1 MNQEII
7 WFDRYLVLSEIGR
20 GSGSKVYLVRHQK
33 LGVYRAVKRIFKDS
47 DAVRKVWEA
56 TILSRLKH
64 PRIPKIYDV
73 EEDENAYYLIEEY
86 IEGES
91 LEALMLQSSFI
102 TPDFIAQII
111 QEVADVL
118 DYLHHA
124 PNGPF
129 IYQYLKAEHILIV
142 KVGVK
147 LIDFGIAASLNE
159 SGNKFQN
166 YGTPKFCPP
175 EKISEAVVSV
185 QTDIYSLGKLLEE
198 LIFAEGTDKSQSLM
212 RIARKAANPDVM
224 ERYPSIQEFLADF
237 VGHTQSEKNPDYQKH
252 LLTKIVIAGS
262 QPRIGT
268 THLAISFTVFFNC
281 RNQKAVYQEKNPSD
295 NMRMSIRQGGFSKE
309 GGLYRKR
316 NFLAMPAYGEG
327 VAVSP
332 PKESV
337 QILDYGTD
345 LLGAA
350 SEKADLMLL
359 LFGCKEWEAEYAKT
373 AYETVKHTS
382 RLVLIANHGSQ
393 KQAKQYAK
401 QFTQTVYSFP
411 LDENPFQMTKEKE
424 GLFERLLEKHW
435 NCRKYPRQW
444 GDAFIRGIG
453 KLCSKRAL

>member
-129 IYQYLKAEHILIV
+129 IYQDLKAEHILIG
-142 KVGVK
+142 KDGVK

-295 NMRMSIRQGGFSKE
+295 IRILSLGFFS
-309 GGLYRKR
+309 
-316 NFLAMPAYGEG
+316 
-327 VAVSP
+327 
-332 PKESV
+332 
-337 QILDYGTD
+337 
-345 LLGAA
+345 
-350 SEKADLMLL
+350 
-359 LFGCKEWEAEYAKT
+359 
-373 AYETVKHTS
+373 
-382 RLVLIANHGSQ
+382 
-393 KQAKQYAK
+393 
-401 QFTQTVYSFP
+401 
-411 LDENPFQMTKEKE
+411 
-424 GLFERLLEKHW
+424 
-435 NCRKYPRQW
+435 
-444 GDAFIRGIG
+444 
-453 KLCSKRAL
+453 